1 MKTKIIAQLLY
12 IVLVVM
18 CYHQSNAQLANK
30 IDMTEDGQLLGLG
43 SQYMFK
49 SKILE
54 EDRPILI
61 SLPVGYDETDVNY
74 PTLYVLDGLQNIK
87 HLIATSEFLAET
99 GLVSPLIIVGIQSID
114 RAKDLTPSKAGEGVY
129 GGAGVGIPQSGGAPL
144 FLKFVEKELIPYV
157 DTTYRTNPYR
167 ILEGHSFGGLFST
180 FALMQDSDLFDAFI
194 IQAPALWWNNE
205 EMIETAKTF
214 FKTDF
219 NFNKTVYF
227 GIGGDDGWGMRQELK
242 RYVEV
247 IKVNTPNGFKWKHE
261 EVGDEDH
268 DQARLLL
275 NYHGLRFI
283 FSDLKNTT
291 FTVENFD
298 KSDFLKEE
306 QNLISKYGGMTRR
319 PAMDYVRIYAGLEEK
334 GETTDAIV
342 VLKRATEAYPKYVGL
357 LNNLAKLYEKANQ
370 IEQAIN
376 TYETAI
382 EVSKK
387 YKLGYEE
394 GYINEIKRLSQIFS
408 KN

>member
-1 MKTKIIAQLLY
+1 MRTKIIKRLMPIAIMVLGYCQL
-12 IVLVVM
+12 
-18 CYHQSNAQLANK
+18 NAQLANT

-43 SQYMFK
+43 TQHIYK
-49 SKILE
+49 SKILD
-54 EDRPILI
+54 EDRPIII
-61 SLPVGYDETDVNY
+61 SLPIGYETSNANY
-74 PTLYVLDGLQNIK
+74 PVLYVLDGLGNIK
-87 HLIATSEFLAET
+87 HTVATAELLAES
-99 GLVSPLIIVGIQSID
+99 GLISPLIIVGIQSMD

-129 GGAGVGIPQSGGAPL
+129 GGAGGAGIPQSGGAPL
-144 FLKFVEKELIPYV
+144 FLKFLEEELIPYV
-157 DTTYRTNPYR
+157 ETTYRTHPFR

-180 FALMQDSDLFDAFI
+180 FVLMQSPDLFDAFI

-214 FKTDF
+214 YMA
-219 NFNKTVYF
+219 NFSLNKTVYF

-247 IKVNTPNGFKWKHE
+247 VNKNTPHGFRWKHE

-268 DQARLLL
+268 NQARLLL

-283 FSDLKNTT
+283 FSDLKNTK
-291 FTVENFD
+291 FTIENFD
-298 KSDFLKEE
+298 RTTFLKDE
-306 QNLISKYGGMTRR
+306 QNLISQYGEMTRR
-319 PAMDYVRIYAGLEEK
+319 PAMDYVKLYAGLDEK

-357 LNNLAKLYEKANQ
+357 LNNLAKLYEKVNQ
-370 IEQAIN
+370 IQRAIS
-376 TYETAI
+376 TYEEAI
-382 EVSKK
+382 KVSKK

-394 GYINEIKRLSQIFS
+394 GYQLEIDRLE